1 MKICWIGTGVM
12 GASMVKNC
20 MKHGHEANVYNL
32 TFEKAKACEVFGAK
46 NI

>member
-20 MKHGHEANVYNL
+20 MKNGYEANVYYR
-32 TFEKAKACEVFGAK
+32 TFEKAKAF
-46 NI
+46 